1 METAM
6 IAATD
11 KRVYMNTFGERFP
24 VAFAYGKECTLY
36 DLEGK
41 AYTDFLAGIA
51 VNALGY
57 AHPKVTAAI
66 CDQAQKLVH
75 CSNYF
80 YIEQQALL
88 AETLT
93 HLSCFDRVF
102 FGNTG
107 AEANEG
113 AIKLARK
120 YFYDK
125 GEERYEII
133 ACDNSFHGRT
143 IATVAATGQEKYKK
157 PYKPLFPTGIK
168 NVPYGDAAALKKA
181 LSPKTAA
188 VLVEC
193 IQGEGGVID
202 GGDYLAQARALCD
215 ENGCLMIADEVQTG
229 IGRTGTLFA
238 YEQYGF
244 EPDILTL
251 AKALGG
257 GVPIGAVLAKE
268 ACCAFGPGDHG
279 TTFGGNPLACAAGM
293 AVMSEISRESFL
305 ASVQQK
311 GKYFKGEL
319 QKLQVQFPQKIVDVR
334 GRGLMLGVE
343 LASEIKNSDVQ
354 KELLKQGFIIG
365 VAGHNTLR
373 FVPPLIIREEQI
385 DALIGVL
392 TNYFRKA

>member
-6 IAATD
+6 IASID

-24 VAFAYGKECTLY
+24 IAFTHGKDSTLY
-36 DLEGK
+36 DKEGV

-57 AHPKVTAAI
+57 GHPKVTAAI
-66 CDQAQKLVH
+66 TEQAQKLLH

-88 AETLT
+88 AEMLT
-93 HLSCFDRVF
+93 HLSCFDRAF
-102 FGNTG
+102 FCNTG

-120 YFYDK
+120 HFYDK
-125 GEERYEII
+125 GEDRYEII

-157 PYKPLFPTGIK
+157 PYAPLLPSGIK
-168 NVPYGDAAALKKA
+168 NVPYGDASALKSA

-188 VLVEC
+188 VLIEC

-202 GGDYLAQARALCD
+202 GSDYLAKVRALCD
-215 ENGCLMIADEVQTG
+215 ENGCLMIVDEVQTG

-244 EPDILTL
+244 ESDILTL

-257 GVPIGAVLAKE
+257 GVPIGAILAKE
-268 ACCAFGPGDHG
+268 ACCAFAPGDHG
-279 TTFGGNPLACAAGM
+279 TTFGGNPLACAAGL
-293 AVMSEISRESFL
+293 AVLSEISREAFL
-305 ASVQQK
+305 ESVRKK
-311 GKYFKGEL
+311 GEYFKAEL
-319 QKLQVQFPQKIVDVR
+319 ERLQAQFPQKILEVR
-334 GRGLMLGVE
+334 GRGLMLGME
-343 LASEIKNSDVQ
+343 LAPEIKNSDVQ

-373 FVPPLIIREEQI
+373 FIPPLIIREEQI
-385 DALIGVL
+385 DALVGVL